1 MSQELVDEAVRL
13 DEEGQ
18 SERALFIWK
27 QLAAGDP
34 TRSVLL
40 GLGNCA
46 KKLGLIDEAERAFKR
61 VLEIDGRSEITLR
74 SLGILALDRG
84 DYDIA
89 VEYLKRACA
98 VEETAGALTVLG
110 VALSRTRNDP
120 DAETAYRKAI
130 QINPNY
136 EEAYYNLGVL
146 LRQNG
151 RVTEA
156 PPLLRKAIELDPGY
170 AAAHRELG
178 FVLMRRGIDPET
190 ESHLRKAVELA
201 SDDAWARIY
210 LGTYLWGTDAEAA
223 EAEFRI
229 AAKLQPTWA
238 VPLTSL
244 GSIYESKDLGL
255 ARSFFARAL
264 ELEPE
269 NWSGLTGLARVYF
282 KRGEPDLAKK
292 YILQAL
298 QQHPRDPRSLALLSE
313 IESE

>member
-1 MSQELVDEAVRL
+1 MSEELLDEAVRL

-46 KKLGLIDEAERAFKR
+46 KKLGLRDEAERAFKR
-61 VLEIDGRSEITLR
+61 ALELDGRSEITLR

-84 DYDIA
+84 DYATA
-89 VEYLKRACA
+89 VEYLKRACSI
-98 VEETAGALTVLG
+98 EQTAGGLTVLG

-130 QINPNY
+130 QIDPKY

-151 RVTEA
+151 RSSES
-156 PPLLRKAIELDPGY
+156 PPLLKKAIELDPGY

-178 FVLMRRGIDPET
+178 FVLMKRGLDPET

-201 SDDAWARIY
+201 PDDAWAHIY
-210 LGTYLWGTDAEAA
+210 LGTYLWGIDADAA
-223 EAEFRI
+223 EVEFRI

-244 GSIYESKDLGL
+244 GSIYESRDLGL

-264 ELEPE
+264 ELEPD
-269 NWSGLTGLARVYF
+269 NWSALTGLARAYV
-282 KRGEPDLAKK
+282 KRGETDLARE
-292 YILQAL
+292 YIIRAL

-313 IESE
+313 IDSE